1 MQPVSK
7 VELFLDVAENL
18 RSLAN
23 SIQAVADAMAQ
34 SEAPTEAPPPAKE
47 AAPPTEAVPKEK
59 PVTWEQVREALG
71 KKSLDGKTEAVRE
84 LLLKYGAPKL
94 SGIDPKHYKA
104 LLADTEVL

>member
-1 MQPVSK
+1 MSK

-23 SIQAVADAMAQ
+23 SIQAVAGTIVQ
-34 SEAPTEAPPPAKE
+34 SEVHTESLPPVKE
-47 AAPPTEAVPKEK
+47 AAHPQEAASKEK

-71 KKSLDGKTEAVRE
+71 KKSLDGKTEAVRK

-94 SGIDPKHYKA
+94 SGIDPKHYEA
-104 LLADTEVL
+104 LLADAEVL